1 MWQELVC
8 LWAHLEVSNRLV
20 PATNE
25 KLLYIESNRNK
36 VAAVP
41 LDNELIMFT

>member
-1 MWQELVC
+1 M
-8 LWAHLEVSNRLV
+8 

-25 KLLYIESNRNK
+25 KLLYIESNRTNRKK